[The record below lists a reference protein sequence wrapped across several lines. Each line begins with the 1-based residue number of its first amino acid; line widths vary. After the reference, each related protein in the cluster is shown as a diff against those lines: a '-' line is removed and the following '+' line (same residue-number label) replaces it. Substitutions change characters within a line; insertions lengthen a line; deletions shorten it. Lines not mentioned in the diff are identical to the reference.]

1 MAGSYKHN
9 AAFQEERLALLEA
22 QREVNRAG
30 TGYSPGDLLSGYRR
44 LSERYEKLLR
54 EMYKV
59 LHISDTQSMAL
70 YRLESD
76 LTALLDNAGQGFL
89 MVDRSLKV
97 QKPYS
102 KECDRL
108 FGRRIGGLP
117 LTELI
122 WPQDPY
128 MRAKVEALL
137 LRMLDPLEGS
147 RGIGYSDGLP
157 RSFEREGMRI
167 RIDCKQIGQSDD
179 AGESR
184 IMIILTDMTE
194 QAKSREQLEFLST
207 HDPLTGLF
215 NRNYV
220 DKWMSDYRK
229 QAFAPLSMIIT
240 DMNGLKLVNDV
251 FGHLKGDEM
260 LLRACSLIRR
270 TFGEDAVCARWGGDE
285 FLILLPGAD
294 EAECARQIERL
305 QEACERTAANPIQI
319 SMAIGS
325 STMSS
330 PLDDEHQLF
339 QQAEKIMYK
348 MKLTDS
354 RNVRKRLIHEISES
368 MYARGIEDRGHV
380 QRIAR
385 LAEGLAER
393 LRLFPDGF
401 QHSLLDLLA
410 QLHDVGKIAIPDDVY
425 RNRGK
430 LSEDQWELIRSHSE
444 IGYRLA
450 YSLGEPALAEAI
462 LSLHE
467 NWNGRGYPYGLQ
479 GEQIPLLSRLFAV
492 VDAYDVMLH
501 DQPYREAMG
510 REAALAEIER
520 HAGTQFDP
528 RLARA
533 FVAWQRGQ

>member
-22 QREVNRAG
+22 QREVDRAG
-30 TGYSPGDLLSGYRR
+30 TGYPHNELLSGYRR
-44 LSERYEKLLR
+44 LSERYGKLLR

-59 LHISDTQSMAL
+59 LHISDTQGMAL
-70 YRLESD
+70 YRLESE

-89 MVDRSLKV
+89 TIDRSLKV
-97 QKPYS
+97 LKPYS

-108 FGRRIGGLP
+108 FGRRIGGMR
-117 LTELI
+117 LTELM
-122 WPQDPY
+122 WPQDPD
-128 MRAKVEALL
+128 MRAKVDALL

-157 RSFEREGMRI
+157 SSFERDGMRV
-167 RIDCKQIGQSDD
+167 RIDCKRIEQPAD
-179 AGESR
+179 AGEPR
-184 IMIILTDMTE
+184 VMIILTDMTE
-194 QAKSREQLEFLST
+194 QSKSREQLEFLST

-220 DKWMSDYRK
+220 DKWMSDYRNR
-229 QAFAPLSMIIT
+229 AFAPLSMIIA

-270 TFGEDAVCARWGGDE
+270 TFGEEAVCARWGGDE
-285 FLILLPGAD
+285 FLMLLPGVD
-294 EAECARQIERL
+294 ESECARQIGRL
-305 QEACERTAANPIQI
+305 REACEQSVANPIQI

-325 STMSS
+325 ATMTS

-339 QQAEKIMYK
+339 LQAEKMMYK
-348 MKLTDS
+348 TKLTDS
-354 RNVRKRLIHEISES
+354 RNVRKKLIHEITES

-380 QRIAR
+380 HRIAR

-393 LRLFPDGF
+393 LRLFPEGF
-401 QHSLLDLLA
+401 RNSLLDLLA
-410 QLHDVGKIAIPDDVY
+410 QLHDVGKIAIPEDVY
-425 RNRGK
+425 RSRGK
-430 LSEDQWELIRSHSE
+430 LTEDQWEMIRTHSE

-467 NWNGRGYPYGLQ
+467 NWNGQGYPYGLQ
-479 GEQIPLLSRLFAV
+479 GEQIPLLSRLFAI
-492 VDAYDVMLH
+492 VDAYDVMVH
-501 DQPYREAMG
+501 DQPYRQALS
-510 REAALAEIER
+510 REEALAEIER

>member
-1 MAGSYKHN
+1 MAGNYKHN
-9 AAFQEERLALLEA
+9 AAFHEERLALLEA
-22 QREVNRAG
+22 QREVDRAG
-30 TGYSPGDLLSGYRR
+30 AGYPPIELLSGYRK

-70 YRLESD
+70 YRLESE

-89 MVDRSLKV
+89 TVDRSLKV

-122 WPQDPY
+122 WPQDPD
-128 MRAKVEALL
+128 MQAKVEALL
-137 LRMLDPLEGS
+137 LRMLDPLESGW
-147 RGIGYSDGLP
+147 GIGYSDGLP
-157 RSFEREGMRI
+157 NSFEREGMRI
-167 RIDCKQIGQSDD
+167 RIDCKRIGQSDD
-179 AGESR
+179 AGEPR
-184 IMIILTDMTE
+184 VMIILTDMTE

-220 DKWMSDYRK
+220 DRWMSDYRK

-260 LLRACSLIRR
+260 LLRACSLIHR
-270 TFGEDAVCARWGGDE
+270 TFGEEAVCARWGGDE
-285 FLILLPGAD
+285 FLILLPGMD
-294 EAECARQIERL
+294 EAECARQIARL
-305 QEACERTAANPIQI
+305 REACERTAPDPIQI
-319 SMAIGS
+319 SMAVGS
-325 STMSS
+325 ATMNG

-339 QQAEKIMYK
+339 LQAEKMMYK
-348 MKLTDS
+348 TKLIDS
-354 RNVRKRLIHEISES
+354 RTVRKKLIQEITES
-368 MYARGIEDRGHV
+368 MYARGIEDREHV
-380 QRIAR
+380 RRIAR

-401 QHSLLDLLA
+401 QHSQLDLLA
-410 QLHDVGKIAIPDDVY
+410 QLHDAGKIAIPEDVY
-425 RNRGK
+425 RHRGK
-430 LSEDQWELIRSHSE
+430 LSGDEWELIRTHSE

-462 LSLHE
+462 LSIHE
-467 NWNGRGYPYGLQ
+467 NWNGQGYPYGLQ
-479 GEQIPLLSRLFAV
+479 GEQIPLLSRLFAI

-501 DQPYREAMG
+501 DQPYRQAMS
-510 REAALAEIER
+510 RETALTEIER

-533 FVAWQRGQ
+533 FAAWQRGM